1 MASFKKAFSNRYI
14 STITLIVIY
23 SLLSLAISQ
32 AADAPGTKGPIGT
45 TGKTTTGVTGP
56 VKGTTP
62 SKLKSDIIVI
72 NAPVKKVSGAQGV
85 PGTAGAQGPQ
95 GLQGPEGEEGMV
107 GPQGPEGLQGI
118 QGIQGIQG
126 PIGPQGPQGVAGVAG
141 SKGEKGDTGP
151 QGPAGPP
158 GRDGSNC
165 TAPCTGGT
173 SGSNGTNGTNGT
185 NGKTILNGRGAP
197 QLADGTNGDFY
208 IQINSLSST
217 YTIFGPK
224 SDSGWGTGSVLSSPG
239 GAAGLISSVGDLDCS
254 TSGSTKKVNRVIVS
268 NTGALSV
275 VCGNDENS
283 GFLSNFSKN
292 LDVDGTSGGTLAYDG
307 TKFALSIPAGVIG
320 PVKSVTTVDCS
331 SSKKVV
337 GLSLSDGVLGVD
349 CGEDLT
355 GGGSTSIET
364 SLSTKSSDF
373 SSSQECSSG
382 DVVKGLKYADGKL
395 SFLCDSVGSSYGND
409 EDNSNNSSGSISSNS
424 VSTTK
429 CSGSNGFANGLSYVS
444 NKLTITCTSA
454 IPNFG
459 DDAVVNGSSGGRLA
473 YDGSNFTLT
482 IPAGVLGSTTTLD
495 PSNDECDGTEK
506 VSGLTL
512 VNNVLKVVCD
522 PDETASI
529 STVRVS
535 PLSSSASPTVSWS
548 SSTKTLSF
556 GIPAGA
562 QGIRGE
568 QGLPGSKG
576 DDGNDGTNGVT
587 PTISVDSTIR
597 SGNAGVSV
605 SKSGNDYKFTFT
617 LPSANSGYSEKYV
630 CFKNNGEIYILS
642 SSNSSCSSGSRY
654 KILLDTP

>member
-23 SLLSLAISQ
+23 SLLSFAVSQ

-158 GRDGSNC
+158 GRDGVS
-165 TAPCTGGT
+165 TGGGGGGAQGPSGPNGLSAYELAKQNGFT
-173 SGSNGTNGTNGT
+173 GTVQEWLASLVGPSGSSSGNGVPGPTGSPGAKGDKGDTGAT
-185 NGKTILNGRGAP
+185 AYELAKLNGYTGTV
-197 QLADGTNGDFY
+197 QEWLASLVGPSGSSSGNGVPGPTG
-208 IQINSLSST
+208 SP
-217 YTIFGPK
+217 GPK
-224 SDSGWGTGSVLSSPG
+224 GDKGDTGSTGLQGPIGLTGPPG
-239 GAAGLISSVGDLDCS
+239 PKGDTGAAG
-254 TSGSTKKVNRVIVS
+254 K
-268 NTGALSV
+268 
-275 VCGNDENS
+275 
-283 GFLSNFSKN
+283 
-292 LDVDGTSGGTLAYDG
+292 DGID
-307 TKFALSIPAGVIG
+307 
-320 PVKSVTTVDCS
+320 
-331 SSKKVV
+331 
-337 GLSLSDGVLGVD
+337 SL
-349 CGEDLT
+349 T
-355 GGGSTSIET
+355 I

-373 SSSQECSSG
+373 SSSQECLSG

-395 SFLCDSVGSSYGND
+395 SFLCDSVGSSNGSDSESSY
-409 EDNSNNSSGSISSNS
+409 NSGGSISSNS

-429 CSGSNGFANGLSYVS
+429 CSGSTGFANGLSYVS
-444 NKLTITCTSA
+444 DKLTITCTSTM
-454 IPNFG
+454 PNFG
-459 DDAVVNGSSGGRLA
+459 DDAVVNGTSGGRIA

-495 PSNDECDGTEK
+495 PSNDQCDGTEK

-522 PDETASI
+522 PDETTSI

-535 PLSSSASPTVSWS
+535 SLSPSASPTVSWS

-556 GIPAGA
+556 GIPIGATGPAGPTGSQGVKGDTGSTGPAGA
-562 QGIRGE
+562 TGPTGPQGI
-568 QGLPGSKG
+568 QGAK
-576 DDGNDGTNGVT
+576 GNDGAAGKDGVT
-587 PTISVDSTIR
+587 PVISVNSTINN
-597 SGNAGVSV
+597 GTPSV
-605 SKSGNDYKFTFT
+605 ALSTPSANNYRFTFT
-617 LPSANSGYSEKYV
+617 LPTVPVGYDEKYA
-630 CFKNNGEIYILS
+630 CFKSNGEVTISNSKY
-642 SSNSSCSSGSRY
+642 SSNNCSGTQY
-654 KILLDTP
+654 KILLDSSP